1 MYRSVSIIHLNH
13 DCACHGQVLVTDKFR
28 AAASAAMA
36 AISAPANQ
44 RPKGPTLGASGWGQT
59 GPWQEGKAGW
69 EGGRSPCP
77 HPLPLLGPH
86 VLSAPHEATGTEGP
100 TYLFTHRLPGH
111 PALPHPY
118 SHIPAPHAGRGQD
131 GGASFQPSPGMG
143 PLYLLLLLRP
153 PAQSPT

>member
-1 MYRSVSIIHLNH
+1 
-13 DCACHGQVLVTDKFR
+13 
-28 AAASAAMA
+28 MA

-44 RPKGPTLGASGWGQT
+44 RPKGPTLGASSWGQT

-86 VLSAPHEATGTEGP
+86 KLPAPHEATGTGDLP
-100 TYLFTHRLPGH
+100 TCPHISSQDTH

-118 SHIPAPHAGRGQD
+118 SHIPTPPAGRGQD
-131 GGASFQPSPGMG
+131 GGASLPAMPPPARVG
-143 PLYLLLLLRP
+143 PLYLLLLRP
-153 PAQSPT
+153 PAQSPI